1 MNDEKRL
8 DESTLE
14 KVSGG
19 GVGVQRI
26 IDSRRIIAFPAATI
40 TPRTVTMGAA

>member
-14 KVSGG
+14 KVSG

>member
-8 DESTLE
+8 DDEALE

-19 GVGVQRI
+19 VGVNRI
-26 IDSRRIIAFPAATI
+26 IDSRRIIAIPAATI